1 MSTVSA
7 RALTLRRILFAV
19 LLLLICVLIV
29 RWLNEQSK
37 PWVIPLEYKSLKNPL
52 LPSESLL
59 SSARETYADQCV
71 QCHGERGKGD
81 GPQAW
86 MHRPLPADL
95 TDTKHITSLT
105 DGEIFYQ
112 ITEGRRPMPS
122 FRHRLTED
130 QRWELV
136 LLVRAFAQPTGRNG
150 ETNSVGSRQP

>member
-1 MSTVSA
+1 MSTVSP
-7 RALTLRRILFAV
+7 RTLTLRKFLFGV
-19 LLLLICVLIV
+19 LLLLIGVLVV

-37 PWVIPLEYKSLKNPL
+37 PWVIPSEYKTLKNPL
-52 LPSESLL
+52 LHSESTL
-59 SSARETYADQCV
+59 SSAREIYADQCV

-95 TDTKHITSLT
+95 TDTRRITAIT

-122 FRHRLTED
+122 FKRRLTED
-130 QRWELV
+130 QRWQLV
-136 LLVRAFAQPTGRNG
+136 LLVRSLSQTSEPAIPTDNK
-150 ETNSVGSRQP
+150 